1 MSSLITATIL
11 YSLGSSAIRGFALVL
26 IIGVLVSM
34 FSAIVV
40 TRSIMRLVVRFDW
53 ARKPWMYGMRDDEFV
68 AAGRGAT
75 RDPAECGDPCLTSS
89 ASAASSTRSRCSI
102 TIPGLFFILLTP
114 FTNAGLQFTI
124 DYTGGTV
131 WEIKFEDPT
140 VTPDQVEAV
149 FAQQGLEAVAISTSN
164 GFIQVKTEPIG
175 LAPAPSP
182 SASAVAVGEWQPGS
196 VRVTVGQSRRPLRQ
210 PAPPR
215 RRPVRPDRRVR
226 RLAGGNTNLPTTGK
240 MGEMVVALE
249 AELGP
254 IEEQASLTTIGP
266 VVSSDLISQAIIL
279 IIVGSLGI
287 MAWITYRFRD
297 VKFGVAALIAL
308 LHDVIVVLGA
318 FAIMGTFFHVQ
329 IDALFVTAMLTII
342 GFSVHDT
349 IVVLDRVRENKAR
362 HAGEPFDQIVNHSIL
377 QTFGRSIMT
386 SLTVV
391 LTLLALL
398 LFGGAAIQD
407 FILAL
412 LIGIVSGTFSS
423 IFVASPI
430 VVDWNLWDDRR
441 HGRIAST
448 RAPRVRRSAS

>member
-1 MSSLITATIL
+1 M
-11 YSLGSSAIRGFALVL
+11 FD
-26 IIGVLVSM
+26 IIGKRRYFYA
-34 FSAIVV
+34 FSLA
-40 TRSIMRLVVRFDW
+40 
-53 ARKPWMYGMRDDEFV
+53 
-68 AAGRGAT
+68 
-75 RDPAECGDPCLTSS
+75 
-89 ASAASSTRSRCSI
+89 I

-131 WEIKFEDPT
+131 WEIKFQDPS

-164 GFIQVKTEPIG
+164 GFIQIKTEPIG
-175 LAPAPSP
+175 LAPAPSATPAP
-182 SASAVAVGEWQPGS
+182 SASGSAGPSGSPGAS
-196 VRVTVGQSRRPLRQ
+196 PSASPSAS
-210 PAPPR
+210 PAASPSGSPGPSTPPA
-215 RRPVRPDRRVR
+215 
-226 RLAGGNTNLPTTGK
+226 AGGNTNLPTAGK
-240 MGEMVVALE
+240 MAEMVVALE

-297 VKFGVAALIAL
+297 VKFGAAALIAL

-318 FAIMGTFFHVQ
+318 FAIFGTFFHVQ
-329 IDALFVTAMLTII
+329 VDALFVTAMLTII

-398 LFGGAAIQD
+398 LFGGSAIQD

-430 VVDWNLWDDRR
+430 IVDWNLWDDRR
-441 HGRIAST
+441 HGRLAST
-448 RAPRVRRSAS
+448 RAPRVRRPAS